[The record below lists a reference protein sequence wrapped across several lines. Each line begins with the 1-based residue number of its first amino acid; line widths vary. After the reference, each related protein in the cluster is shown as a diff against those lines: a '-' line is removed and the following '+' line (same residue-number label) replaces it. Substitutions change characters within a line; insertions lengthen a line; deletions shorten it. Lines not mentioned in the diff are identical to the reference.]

1 MNTNDPRFHFPVAL
15 GTQGGKVFYTASI
28 PFGMLSRLLALD
40 VGNVHD
46 RSQRAV
52 DKKRAAAIT
61 KYILDNKDSF
71 VIPALTGVVE
81 DESLEFKPAVQG
93 ASVGELS
100 ISMDATIKLFDGQH
114 RATGIISAV
123 NAEKVPMKGQCV
135 TVQLF
140 VNMSLEA
147 RQQAFSDINS
157 NAKAVSASLN
167 MVYDRRNDSVASLA
181 KEIEKVRAWAG
192 KIDHENNIA
201 KSENGMLFSFR
212 HVIQASRI
220 VLGIS
225 PKQQPDPILISDVSS
240 WFTSVGHVVYWDWQE
255 RRENGESYD
264 HSIRQKIGNSIAFTT
279 AGLMTLAR
287 LRPLVKAKYGNKVT
301 DHKVSKALELIDW
314 NKSSEMWAGSLVDAK
329 GNMTSGSAGQI
340 AAAQNILDA
349 ISPYLE
355 IM

>member
-1 MNTNDPRFHFPVAL
+1 M
-15 GTQGGKVFYTASI
+15 
-28 PFGMLSRLLALD
+28 
-40 VGNVHD
+40 
-46 RSQRAV
+46 
-52 DKKRAAAIT
+52 
-61 KYILDNKDSF
+61 
-71 VIPALTGVVE
+71 VE

-220 VLGIS
+220 VLGIT

-240 WFTSVGHVVYWDWQE
+240 WFTSVGHVVYW
-255 RRENGESYD
+255 
-264 HSIRQKIGNSIAFTT
+264 IGKNVEKMASLMTT
-279 AGLMTLAR
+279 AFAKKSEQHCIYHGGFNDTRSLKTIG
-287 LRPLVKAKYGNKVT
+287 KAKYGNKVT

-314 NKSSEMWAGSLVDAK
+314 NKSSEMWAGNLVDAK